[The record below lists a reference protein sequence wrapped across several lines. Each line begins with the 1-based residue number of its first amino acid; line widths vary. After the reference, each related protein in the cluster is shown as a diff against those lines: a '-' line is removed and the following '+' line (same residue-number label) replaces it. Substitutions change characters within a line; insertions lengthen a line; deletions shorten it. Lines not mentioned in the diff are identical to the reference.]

1 MAQSSDTIVLFNVTV
16 KTETKSFKLS
26 WNDVCFA
33 RLKTEIE
40 SLFPSVS
47 STQWTLVD
55 KTRKEIKDDS
65 FVQDFKRTGLSQFS
79 LLVDLKDSNSAA
91 NATSAQQYE
100 DEENAA
106 LVIDTGSYSTKG
118 GFAGDDEPRS
128 ETATKV
134 GRPRHMGVMV
144 GMGQKDAY
152 VGGGG
157 PSLGFSVGGAKD
169 INNFREALLQ
179 DLTPKLTSISY
190 TGLFYQYYFQTEN
203 DAKVEDLPQTKTKD
217 MIEDDDDDQDDGKTA
232 AADKKDTNK
241 DGQVEFEG
249 EMFYPSYCYAKAKT
263 LTAIT
268 NDDGDSTKKDEE
280 QKQTEAKTDEHDTF
294 EYYITCGLNSNIK
307 ESDFKRNTL
316 NLVIVLDISGSM
328 GCSFGGGG
336 KTKMDIA
343 NTCLCS
349 LLDHLNGDDRFGLVL
364 FDTSADVFQPLSM
377 VKKMDVAA
385 LKQRIVS
392 QVKTRGGTDLECGYL
407 AAKKMLDDID
417 KSEDDIVRSSRIIYL
432 TDMNPNRGITDK
444 NGLLGLTKTYTEQDI
459 YSTFIGVGIDFNTDL
474 VSYITKL
481 RGCNYYAVKSEADF
495 KKRMDTEFEFM
506 VTPLVFDLTL
516 RLKSEQNA
524 CGIDAVFGSGDDDDA
539 KNKKQKQNTSDGET
553 LDYELMNVPTLFP
566 SKTEGGRTKGG
577 IIVIKLRRNK
587 ENASGV
593 LKFEVVVNYKDKF
606 NKEHKNEQSVTFGSD
621 DEKAQAHFDNN
632 GIRKGILLSQFV
644 SLIKDW
650 IDNDSDG
657 EQTEIAVSGGYKSKF
672 TKFAEHFKR
681 EMEILKDDTLSK
693 ELDILRKLCAVETK
707 AEEEEDEK
715 AENATNTAFEYD
727 ANSSVGYHYS
737 SKQGI
742 LAMKYPVERGI
753 VTSWD
758 DTEKIWHN
766 TLYNELRIQPEEHCV
781 LLTESV
787 LNPKANR
794 EKMVQIMFETFNVP
808 ALYIANTAALA
819 LQATG
824 RSTGIVVDIGQHVT
838 CIAAVYQGYTL
849 RNTAKRLDIGGGDM
863 TEYFVKLLLEKGYS
877 FVTSLEKE
885 MVRDIK
891 EQTAFVSL
899 DCSQESPKKCAATY
913 KLPDEAL
920 IGFDTQRYRCC
931 EMLFDPS
938 LIGVQEPGI
947 PQLVSECIRSCEEE
961 LRQEL
966 WSNIVLTGGTAC
978 IAGLDQ
984 RLTEE
989 LQKLAP
995 PSTAVRI
1002 AATTKQ
1008 QRKYGAWIGGS
1019 ILSSMRGFWDM
1030 CISKDEYDVTG
1041 PRIVHRKCI

>member
-263 LTAIT
+263 LAAIT
-268 NDDGDSTKKDEE
+268 NDESDSNKKDEE

-650 IDNDSDG
+650 IENGSDG
-657 EQTEIAVSGGYKSKF
+657 ENKALSVSAEYKSKF
-672 TKFAEHFKR
+672 AKFAEHFKQ
-681 EMEILKDDTLSK
+681 EMEILKDESMEK
-693 ELDILRKLCAVETK
+693 ELNILYKLSDSKDAMLQTK
-707 AEEEEDEK
+707 PVKVTE
-715 AENATNTAFEYD
+715 FEYQ
-727 ANSSVGYHYS
+727 ASGVGYYHS
-737 SKQGI
+737 AKQGI
-742 LAMKYPVERGI
+742 LSMKFPVEHGV
-753 VTSWD
+753 VTNWD
-758 DTEKIWHN
+758 DAEKIWHN
-766 TLYNELRIQPEEHCV
+766 TFYNELRVAPDEHRV
-781 LLTESV
+781 LMTEPP

-794 EKMVQIMFETFNVP
+794 EKLTQIMFETFNVP
-808 ALYIANTAALA
+808 AFYLA
-819 LQATG
+819 CSSSLAIYASGRTTG
-824 RSTGIVVDIGQHVT
+824 VVVDIGHEDFTVS
-838 CIAAVYQGYTL
+838 ALYEGYLLPHSVQRTEV
-849 RNTAKRLDIGGGDM
+849 GGGSM
-863 TEYFVKLLLEKGYS
+863 VQYLQKILTERGYS
-877 FVTSLEKE
+877 FTTSSERE
-885 MVRDIK
+885 MIRDVM
-891 EQTAFVSL
+891 EQTAYVAL
-899 DCSQESPKKCAATY
+899 DEEQESVSDCAATY
-913 KLPDEAL
+913 KLPDGQVIEL
-920 IGFDTQRYRCC
+920 DTERYRCC
-931 EMLFDPS
+931 ETLFHPEMLGLESDGLHRAVFN
-938 LIGVQEPGI
+938 
-947 PQLVSECIRSCEEE
+947 CIMKCDVDIRKD
-961 LRQEL
+961 LYN
-966 WSNIVLTGGTAC
+966 NIVLSGASSLLP
-978 IAGLDQ
+978 GLEE
-984 RLTEE
+984 RLKKEVSA
-989 LQKLAP
+989 LAP
-995 PSTAVRI
+995 DTMDVKII
-1002 AATTKQ
+1002 AAAE
-1008 QRKYGAWIGGS
+1008 RKYMTWIGGS
-1019 ILSSMRGFWDM
+1019 ILASLSTFEDM
-1030 CISKDEYDVTG
+1030 WITKEEYDQVG
-1041 PRIVHRKCI
+1041 PSIVHRKCT